1 MKFSTRIAP
10 VLRLP
15 PFALPLALIWA
26 LAAPPAAP
34 AVQEVPTVPD
44 TTAAADPAALAP
56 RYREWLDEVALLIS
70 PKERET
76 FLGLQ
81 KDYQRDTFERRFWEV
96 RDPFPQTPANEFK
109 DRWDQNSAI
118 ARKRLGNLTEDRA
131 HMVLFNGEPREVF
144 PVRCDALMPLEIW
157 SFAGA
162 GKLRGEFT
170 LVFVQRGS
178 VYRLW
183 SPQEGIENL
192 LSLELRAKIDQPER
206 ALAAIADTCPRG
218 EDISA
223 RLGEAVDWDR
233 VATSLHLIPH
243 PGEEWLSTFS
253 SYSTDVPAGAL
264 PFPAKLDLSFPSRFG
279 SRTVLQGLVT
289 VPREAVKPEKIEGSP
304 ESFYSFLVDG
314 EVLYKGELF
323 EHFRYRFTLPQSQV
337 VGAEIPVVFQRYL
350 RPGSYS
356 LILKI
361 EDMAEKRY
369 FREERELA
377 VPAVDAVA
385 MAGAAVP
392 AAASSGGTAGPQGA
406 LAEANAALGSGDQ
419 TVRIVPPLPGLATGK
434 LRVEATT
441 TGAGVAKVTFEL
453 DGKPV
458 LTKGRPPY
466 SVELNLGFQP
476 RTHLL
481 RAVAQDTDG
490 HKLAED
496 ELALNV
502 GPHRFAVRLVE
513 PQAGKTYQSSLR
525 AEARVEVPE
534 GERLDRLELY
544 LNDDKVATL
553 YQPPFTQAL
562 LLPKGGKEITYVRA
576 VAYLDGGN
584 STEDLVLV
592 NGPEYTQKVN
602 VQFVEL
608 YTSVVD
614 SRGRPVDGL
623 TKGDFTVSEDGQ
635 KQEIRRF
642 ERVRDVPIY
651 AGILL
656 DTSASMSQG
665 DKLDS
670 ALKGALSF
678 FDKVITPKD
687 RAAVITFAD
696 HPNLAVRFTNQP
708 AVLAGGLAGLTATGN
723 TTLYDSLIY
732 TLYYFGGIKG
742 KRAIILLSDGR
753 DEGSR
758 YSFDDALEYARHS
771 GVAIYS
777 VGINLSSQD
786 KDVRAK
792 MMRLSDETGGRYF
805 FIERAKEID
814 GIYDTI
820 QQELRSQ
827 YYLAYQSAKEGGD
840 ADKFRTVE
848 VKIGK
853 PGLEAKTARGYYP

>member
-1 MKFSTRIAP
+1 M
-10 VLRLP
+10 LRLP
-15 PFALPLALIWA
+15 PLVLSLALLGP
-26 LAAPPAAP
+26 LAAPTAAP
-34 AVQEVPTVPD
+34 AVQEVP
-44 TTAAADPAALAP
+44 AAADPAALAP
-56 RYREWLDEVALLIS
+56 RYREWLDEVALLIT

-76 FLGLQ
+76 FLALQ

-96 RDPFPQTPANEFK
+96 RDPFPQTPANELK
-109 DRWDQNSAI
+109 DRWDLNAAI

-131 HMVLFNGEPREVF
+131 HMILFHGEPREVF

-183 SPQEGIENL
+183 SPQEGVENL

-206 ALAAIADTCPRG
+206 AIAAIADACPRG
-218 EDISA
+218 EDIAA

-289 VPREAVKPEKIEGSP
+289 VPREAVKPERIEGSP
-304 ESFYSFLVDG
+304 ESFYSFVVDG

-337 VGAEIPVVFQRYL
+337 AGAEIPVVFQRYL
-350 RPGSYS
+350 RPGIYS
-356 LILKI
+356 LIVKI

-377 VPAVDAVA
+377 VPAVDSISGASV
-385 MAGAAVP
+385 GAAVP
-392 AAASSGGTAGPQGA
+392 PGATAAVTPAVNPNNP

-419 TVRIVPPLPGLATGK
+419 TVHIVPPLPGLATGK

-458 LTKGRPPY
+458 LTKGHPPY

-481 RAVAQDTDG
+481 RALALDTG
-490 HKLAED
+490 GKQLAED

-553 YQPPFTQAL
+553 YQPPYTQAL

-602 VQFVEL
+602 VQLVEL

-614 SRGRPVDGL
+614 PRGRPVDGL
-623 TKGDFTVSEDGQ
+623 SKGDFTVSEDGQ

-742 KRAIILLSDGR
+742 KRAIVLLSDGR
-753 DEGSR
+753 DEGSH
-758 YSFDDALEYARHS
+758 YSFDEALDYARHS

-777 VGINLSSQD
+777 VGINLSSKDQ
-786 KDVRAK
+786 DVRAK
-792 MMRLSDETGGRYF
+792 LMRLSDETGGRFF
-805 FIERAKEID
+805 FIDRAKEID

-827 YYLAYQSAKEGGD
+827 YYLAYQSTKEGGD
-840 ADKFRTVE
+840 PEKFRSVE
-848 VKIGK
+848 VKVGK

>member
-1 MKFSTRIAP
+1 MEFSNRIAS
-10 VLRLP
+10 VLRRP
-15 PFALPLALIWA
+15 PFVLPLALLWT
-26 LAAPPAAP
+26 LAAPSASP
-34 AVQEVPTVPD
+34 AVQEIPTPPD
-44 TTAAADPAALAP
+44 AAAAAADPAALAP
-56 RYREWLDEVALLIS
+56 RYREWLDEVALLIT

-109 DRWDQNSAI
+109 DRWDQSSAI

-144 PVRCDALMPLEIW
+144 PVRCDVLMPLEIW

-178 VYRLW
+178 LYRLW

-192 LSLELRAKIDQPER
+192 LSLDLRAKVDEPGR
-206 ALAAIADTCPRG
+206 ALAAIAELCPRG
-218 EDISA
+218 EDISS

-264 PFPAKLDLSFPSRFG
+264 PFPARLDLSFPSRFG

-289 VPREAVKPEKIEGSP
+289 VPREAVKPERIEGSP

-337 VGAEIPVVFQRYL
+337 AGAEIPVVFQRYL

-385 MAGAAVP
+385 AEVP
-392 AAASSGGTAGPQGA
+392 AAGGASSATPQAA

-419 TVRIVPPLPGLATGK
+419 TVHIVPPLPGLATGK
-434 LRVEATT
+434 LRVEATA

-481 RAVAQDTDG
+481 RAVAQDAG
-490 HKLAED
+490 GKKLAED

-544 LNDDKVATL
+544 LNDDKMATL

-602 VQFVEL
+602 VQLVEL

-614 SRGRPVDGL
+614 PRGRPVDGL
-623 TKGDFTVSEDGQ
+623 AKGDFTVSEDGQ

-742 KRAIILLSDGR
+742 KRAIILLSDGK

-758 YSFDDALEYARHS
+758 FSYEDALEYARRA
-771 GVAIYS
+771 GVTIYTIGLGKE
-777 VGINLSSQD
+777 VE
-786 KDVRAK
+786 KRK
-792 MMRLSDETGGRYF
+792 MEKIAEETGGRSF
-805 FIERAKEID
+805 FVQNAAELDAIYSTIEK
-814 GIYDTI
+814 
-820 QQELRSQ
+820 ELRSQ
-827 YYLAYQSAKEGGD
+827 YLIAYQSGNTTGANE
-840 ADKFRTVE
+840 FRTVDLK
-848 VKIGK
+848 VSQ
-853 PGLEAKTARGYYP
+853 PGVEAKTMRGYYP

>member
-1 MKFSTRIAP
+1 MRFSTRIAS

-15 PFALPLALIWA
+15 LLVLSLALLGA
-26 LAAPPAAP
+26 VPVPAAAP
-34 AVQEVPTVPD
+34 AMQEVPARD
-44 TTAAADPAALAP
+44 AAADPATLAP
-56 RYREWLDEVALLIS
+56 RYREWLDEVALLIT

-81 KDYQRDTFERRFWEV
+81 KDYQRDAFERRFWEV
-96 RDPFPQTPANEFK
+96 RDPFPQTPANELK
-109 DRWDQNSAI
+109 DRWDPNAAI

-131 HMVLFNGEPREVF
+131 HMILFLGEPREVF

-162 GKLRGEFT
+162 GKLRGELL

-192 LSLELRAKIDQPER
+192 LSLDLRAKIDDPTR
-206 ALAAIADTCPRG
+206 ALAAITETCPRG
-218 EDISA
+218 EDIAA

-289 VPREAVKPEKIEGSP
+289 VPREAVKPERIEGSP
-304 ESFYSFLVDG
+304 ESFYSFVVDG

-337 VGAEIPVVFQRYL
+337 AGAEIPVVFQRYL

-356 LILKI
+356 LIVKI

-377 VPAVDAVA
+377 VPAVDSTAGALAAVA
-385 MAGAAVP
+385 AP
-392 AAASSGGTAGPQGA
+392 AAAAGPAGTAGPQAA

-419 TVRIVPPLPGLATGK
+419 TVHLVPPLPGLATGK
-434 LRVEATT
+434 LRVEAVT
-441 TGAGVAKVTFEL
+441 TGAGIAKVTFEL

-481 RAVAQDTDG
+481 RALAQDPG
-490 HKLAED
+490 GKQLAED

-525 AEARVEVPE
+525 AEAR
-534 GERLDRLELY
+534 
-544 LNDDKVATL
+544 
-553 YQPPFTQAL
+553 
-562 LLPKGGKEITYVRA
+562 
-576 VAYLDGGN
+576 
-584 STEDLVLV
+584 
-592 NGPEYTQKVN
+592 
-602 VQFVEL
+602 
-608 YTSVVD
+608 
-614 SRGRPVDGL
+614 
-623 TKGDFTVSEDGQ
+623 
-635 KQEIRRF
+635 
-642 ERVRDVPIY
+642 
-651 AGILL
+651 
-656 DTSASMSQG
+656 
-665 DKLDS
+665 
-670 ALKGALSF
+670 
-678 FDKVITPKD
+678 
-687 RAAVITFAD
+687 
-696 HPNLAVRFTNQP
+696 
-708 AVLAGGLAGLTATGN
+708 
-723 TTLYDSLIY
+723 
-732 TLYYFGGIKG
+732 
-742 KRAIILLSDGR
+742 
-753 DEGSR
+753 
-758 YSFDDALEYARHS
+758 
-771 GVAIYS
+771 
-777 VGINLSSQD
+777 
-786 KDVRAK
+786 
-792 MMRLSDETGGRYF
+792 
-805 FIERAKEID
+805 
-814 GIYDTI
+814 
-820 QQELRSQ
+820 
-827 YYLAYQSAKEGGD
+827 
-840 ADKFRTVE
+840 
-848 VKIGK
+848 
-853 PGLEAKTARGYYP
+853 

>member
-1 MKFSTRIAP
+1 

-15 PFALPLALIWA
+15 PLVLSLALLGA

-34 AVQEVPTVPD
+34 AVQTAPTPPD
-44 TTAAADPAALAP
+44 TAAADAAELAP
-56 RYREWLDEVALLIS
+56 RYRAWLDEVALLIT

-96 RDPFPQTPANEFK
+96 RDPFPQTAANEFK

-131 HMVLFNGEPREVF
+131 HMILFNGEPREVF
-144 PVRCDALMPLEIW
+144 PVRCDVLMPLEIW

-192 LSLELRAKIDQPER
+192 LSLDLRAKIDEPGR
-206 ALAAIADTCPRG
+206 ALAAIADVCPRG
-218 EDISA
+218 EDISS

-304 ESFYSFLVDG
+304 ESFYSFVVDG

-337 VGAEIPVVFQRYL
+337 AGAEIPVVFQRYL
-350 RPGSYS
+350 RPGIYS
-356 LILKI
+356 LIVKI

-385 MAGAAVP
+385 GGVGAGGEAPAAV
-392 AAASSGGTAGPQGA
+392 AAGSGGPQGA

-419 TVRIVPPLPGLATGK
+419 TVHIVPPLPGLATGK

-458 LTKGRPPY
+458 LTKARPPY

-481 RAVAQDTDG
+481 RAVAQDAG
-490 HKLAED
+490 GKKLAED

-502 GPHRFAVRLVE
+502 GPHRFSVRLVE

-525 AEARVEVPE
+525 AEVRVEVPE

-553 YQPPFTQAL
+553 YQPPYTQAL

-602 VQFVEL
+602 VQLVEL

-614 SRGRPVDGL
+614 PRGRPVDGL

-642 ERVRDVPIY
+642 ERVLDVPIY

-753 DEGSR
+753 DEGSH
-758 YSFDDALEYARHS
+758 YSFDEALDYARHS

-777 VGINLSSQD
+777 VGINLSSKDQ
-786 KDVRAK
+786 DVRAK
-792 MMRLSDETGGRYF
+792 LMRLSDETGGRFF
-805 FIERAKEID
+805 FIDRAKEIE

-827 YYLAYQSAKEGGD
+827 YYLAYQSTKEGGD
-840 ADKFRTVE
+840 TEKFRTVE
-848 VKIGK
+848 VKVGK